1 MVSTFYFS
9 YDDEGHTFY
18 ESAKS
23 LIYNTPRIEDCYVF
37 IGDTTKEKIE
47 EDEEAYDDNYRGE
60 GVIEYLAKKETDAHK
75 QKGMKEAYKKQN
87 KKQSAT
93 IKKLRAEIEELKHT
107 EYCLR
112 QDTKG
117 YSADEVQEYREEI
130 EEMNED
136 IKKLKEENDK
146 LKKYETMIYCVW
158 SNLYWVD
165 VKRFSLSFKNISQ
178 SCDYYD
184 NEEFIKKELI
194 DSDEEEEE
202 EQMCIGIKGKNGCDY
217 SSFTYQGCNEGW
229 GVKNWKCSKCKEEEE
244 EQKEEFYKQKIQE
257 AKDKKIKSVYYK
269 GKEFKFKAKWDELL
283 PEIYEMIINYKEQIE
298 FVDGACG
305 SDYKKEGYMLE
316 TWKKYDIT
324 GKSVC
329 DYLFTE
335 YKNENGERLT
345 RCFSPTWYLSKFLWC
360 MINNKSMVDE
370 KYHHKFKSKDIEL
383 DRKNMKITKNKAPSL
398 EELIVFRTKQK
409 KEQSEKRKAK
419 NKEKAKEKDE
429 ELKKLSKYK
438 IGDLVCDYEKYGT
451 GRTALRIIGE
461 TKTQYKVEEIEWTYE
476 GNEMDGYYC
485 IYYYGLSFDESIW
498 KTSKHKNIGKKS
510 YFKEL
515 QVFSRGRSAA
525 ELQSFSAH
533 RCPTDDDLYY
543 VESGFDTMN

>member
-9 YDDEGHTFY
+9 YDEEGHTFY
-18 ESAKS
+18 EDAKS
-23 LIYNTPRIEDCYVF
+23 LIYNTDRIEDCYVF

-130 EEMNED
+130 EEMNEE

-146 LKKYETMIYCVW
+146 LKAT
-158 SNLYWVD
+158 D
-165 VKRFSLSFKNISQ
+165 
-178 SCDYYD
+178 
-184 NEEFIKKELI
+184 
-194 DSDEEEEE
+194 EE
-202 EQMCIGIKGKNGCDY
+202 EQMCIGIRGASLGCDY
-217 SSFTYQGCNEGW
+217 ASFTMRSSSAPYKE
-229 GVKNWKCSKCKEEEE
+229 WKCSECKEEE
-244 EQKEEFYKQKIQE
+244 KEEFYKQKIQE

-283 PEIYEMIINYKEQIE
+283 PEVLEIIINYKEKIE

-329 DYLFTE
+329 DYLFHE
-335 YKNENGERLT
+335 YKNENGESLT
-345 RCFSPTWYLSKFLWC
+345 RCFSPTWSLSKFLWC
-360 MINNKSMVDE
+360 MINNKSLVDE

-383 DRKNMKITKNKAPSL
+383 DRKNMNITKNKAPSL
-398 EELIVFRTKQK
+398 EELIVFRKKQK

-438 IGDLVCDYEKYGT
+438 IGDLVCKSEEYGT

-476 GNEMDGYYC
+476 GNEMEGYYC

-510 YFKEL
+510 YFREL
-515 QVFSRGRSAA
+515 EVFSEGGWRNTQTLSHTAT
-525 ELQSFSAH
+525 SPH